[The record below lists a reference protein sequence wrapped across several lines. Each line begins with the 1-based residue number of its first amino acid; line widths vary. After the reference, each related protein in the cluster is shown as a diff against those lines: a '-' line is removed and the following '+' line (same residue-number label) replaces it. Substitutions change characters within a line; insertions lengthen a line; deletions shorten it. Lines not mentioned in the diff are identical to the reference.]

1 MANILT
7 SPKASSC
14 PCNAQGNARGNARD
28 EAAHRQTATPRRAPP
43 YSPLL
48 FRQICLLA
56 AMAGILASRFPG
68 HGLLACALLALL
80 TLSFADYR
88 KIALFAIFFCFGFVF
103 AYVRTPVFPAAPA
116 LPEWVRTAAIPE
128 AASGSPS
135 GSPSSSP
142 SSSDSPSS
150 SEGTHGPFETG
161 LPLTG
166 TVAENDTLAG
176 NRSRLLLENVRTP
189 GQEGPLPGKLVLTWQ
204 NPPPDIANAGPG
216 QRLAATLRL
225 REIRGFANPG
235 VWETESY
242 WRDRGAFFRAWSRD
256 DGTRNGKTP
265 PYVLEGEAS
274 ALWRLRSALQEATLT
289 ALAGK
294 DGNRRD
300 ISQAG
305 AVIPALLFGDRS
317 HLTPETLDLVA
328 RSTLAHSLALSGM
341 HLGFAAAIGYAAA
354 YLLSFLF
361 PSLFLRLPRQKAGL
375 LCALPLCLCY
385 LWIGGA
391 PPSLLR
397 AALMLLFWGALLWM
411 NRPKVL
417 IDGLLWAVALIVL
430 VSPAALF
437 DIRLQLSAVSVAG
450 IGLAAPLLGVLA
462 NRPRG
467 PSPGSMGGRPRGLL
481 GETAGNGLRRL
492 VLIVLGMAAVSVAAQ
507 AAVLPL
513 VLDAFPGTGLWF
525 PLNLVWLPVL
535 GMWVMPLAFAGL
547 FTAACGLP
555 GAASL
560 LFSLA
565 QVPCAGLLSLLG
577 AMDAAGILVSP
588 VALRPA
594 FPAAAGYWLL
604 LLLLPAVV
612 PARAFTRRTFPLLCL
627 GLGLAVG
634 PSLYPMLANRQD
646 SVQLTL
652 IDVGQGQSVVV
663 SWRSKGARGR
673 MLLDGGGFASPLF
686 DTGRQ
691 IVSPVLT
698 DNEAPRLD
706 WIVNSH
712 PDTDHLQGLLFPM
725 NAFMLG
731 RVASGPDPGPDPGP
745 NMESAARPTLAVRQR
760 DAILRRRGITPEVW
774 RAGDAVALAPD
785 LALQV
790 LHPGAD
796 GQALSSNDSALVL
809 RLVWRGKPLALICG
823 DLERKGVN
831 LLLKQKSP
839 LHAEVLVLPHHGSAG
854 SFAPALYDAAAPSLA
869 LAACGY
875 ANAWGFPARK
885 VRDALANRAIPLAT
899 TAANGQIAVTWDETL
914 TMQTRFARE

>member
-1 MANILT
+1 MANT
-7 SPKASSC
+7 FTPPEAPSC
-14 PCNAQGNARGNARD
+14 LRFSRGP
-28 EAAHRQTATPRRAPP
+28 AACRETAAPRRASP

-48 FRQICLLA
+48 FRQVCLLA
-56 AMAGILASRFPG
+56 ALAGMLACRFPG

-88 KIALFAIFFCFGFVF
+88 KIALFAAFFCFGFVF
-103 AYVRTPVFPAAPA
+103 AFARMPAFPAAPA
-116 LPEWVRTAAIPE
+116 VPEWVRTAVTPE
-128 AASGSPS
+128 VPS
-135 GSPSSSP
+135 GGGET
-142 SSSDSPSS
+142 D
-150 SEGTHGPFETG
+150 GPFETG
-161 LPLTG
+161 LPLAG
-166 TVAENDTLAG
+166 IVAENDALAG

-189 GQEGPLPGKLVLTWQ
+189 GQEAPLPGKLVLTWQ
-204 NPPPDIANAGPG
+204 NPPPDIAGAGPG
-216 QRLAATLRL
+216 QRLAATVRI

-274 ALWRLRSALQEATLT
+274 ALWRLRGALQEATLA

-294 DGNRRD
+294 NGNARD

-317 HLTPETLDLVA
+317 YLAPETLDLVA

-341 HLGFAAAIGYAAA
+341 HLGFAAGIGYAAA
-354 YLLSFLF
+354 YFLSFLF

-450 IGLAAPLLGVLA
+450 IGLAAPLLAALA
-462 NRPRG
+462 
-467 PSPGSMGGRPRGLL
+467 GRPRGRAPGSAGSRL
-481 GETAGNGLRRL
+481 GSGLRRL
-492 VLIVLGMAAVSVAAQ
+492 VSVVLGMAAVSVAAQ

-547 FTAACGLP
+547 FMTALGLP
-555 GAASL
+555 AAASL

-565 QVPCAGLLSLLG
+565 QGPCAGLLSLLG

-604 LLLLPAVV
+604 LLLLPAVA
-612 PARAFTRRTFPLLCL
+612 PARAFSRRALLLLCL
-627 GLGLAVG
+627 GLGLAAG
-634 PSLYPMLANRQD
+634 PSLYPMLAGRRD

-652 IDVGQGQSVVV
+652 IDVGQGQSVAV
-663 SWRSKGARGR
+663 SWRSEGARGR
-673 MLLDGGGFASPLF
+673 LLLDGGGFASPFF

-691 IVSPVLT
+691 VVSPVLT
-698 DNEAPRLD
+698 DNKAPRLD

-725 NAFMLG
+725 DAFMLG
-731 RVASGPDPGPDPGP
+731 RVASGQNLGQDMGQDP
-745 NMESAARPTLAVRQR
+745 ESAAKPTLAVRRR

-774 RAGDAVALAPD
+774 QAGDVITLAPD
-785 LALQV
+785 LSLQV
-790 LHPGAD
+790 LHPAPD

-823 DLERKGVN
+823 DLERKGIN
-831 LLLKQKSP
+831 ALLQRKSP
-839 LHAEVLVLPHHGSAG
+839 LEADVLVLPHHGSAG
-854 SFAPALYDAAAPSLA
+854 SFAPQLYDDVAPRLA

-875 ANAWGFPARK
+875 ANAWNFPARK
-885 VRDALANRAIPLAT
+885 VRDALAVRAIPLAT

-914 TMQTRFARE
+914 AMQTRFARE